1 MNDRSIEK
9 RKINHGGGRIKNLNM
24 GLLNTKNNDK
34 LFMAVV
40 GLCCVIVK
48 VGVSQQYYI
57 NSKTATFI
65 LR

>member
-1 MNDRSIEK
+1 MI
-9 RKINHGGGRIKNLNM
+9 HGGGRIKKLNI

-34 LFMAVV
+34 LFMAVA
-40 GLCCVIVK
+40 GLCCVIVKVVVK

-65 LR
+65 LK

>member
-1 MNDRSIEK
+1 
-9 RKINHGGGRIKNLNM
+9 M

-48 VGVSQQYYI
+48 AVVSQQYYI

-65 LR
+65 LK

>member
-1 MNDRSIEK
+1 
-9 RKINHGGGRIKNLNM
+9 
-24 GLLNTKNNDK
+24 
-34 LFMAVV
+34 MAVV

-65 LR
+65 LKWWEIYCNLG

>member
-1 MNDRSIEK
+1 MI
-9 RKINHGGGRIKNLNM
+9 HGGGRIKNLNM

-34 LFMAVV
+34 LFMAVA

-65 LR
+65 LK